1 MVSGVWRGASFRT
14 VRTGFRMK
22 TFHERAAGTAG
33 YQPQNL
39 CELWGGIRRLDQRGQ
54 WNPRGAEVAH
64 IDHLAAMVL
73 DRLEYWSRLVK
84 IAGQDDRA
92 ERCRTE
98 RRIALIF
105 AEATTAS
112 GLSNQIP
119 FSDGIVVRYFF
130 VRPECSQ
137 PKASTPF
144 RTATDIRKAQ
154 SIGCCDVRLMHLLR
168 DIVSQLDLI
177 RSVRDAMGFD
187 FNFTGQK

>member
-1 MVSGVWRGASFRT
+1 
-14 VRTGFRMK
+14 
-22 TFHERAAGTAG
+22 
-33 YQPQNL
+33 
-39 CELWGGIRRLDQRGQ
+39 
-54 WNPRGAEVAH
+54 
-64 IDHLAAMVL
+64 MVL

-137 PKASTPF
+137 PKASTPL
-144 RTATDIRKAQ
+144 R
-154 SIGCCDVRLMHLLR
+154 SPLMFAKPK
-168 DIVSQLDLI
+168 V
-177 RSVRDAMGFD
+177 
-187 FNFTGQK
+187 